1 MSLVNIYDISWFFLF
16 LRRYVVQT
24 RKKRFLSIC
33 KKIRNKNVL
42 ICILIY
48 RHSKRSC
55 YTNRV
60 MMTTWPGH
68 LIKRL
73 FTIKNTVKKIYICQN
88 NLIASVVVETGGCC
102 MVWNR
107 LPYIY
112 IYWLPIP
119 ISYQKNSS
127 PTCTSQQIL
136 SKFTP
141 AIIYKLL

>member
-60 MMTTWPGH
+60 TDDDHVTGSFD
-68 LIKRL
+68 KEAVYD
-73 FTIKNTVKKIYICQN
+73 KKYSKKIYICQN

-102 MVWNR
+102 MVWIR
-107 LPYIY
+107 LPDIY
-112 IYWLPIP
+112 ILTTDS

>member
-1 MSLVNIYDISWFFLF
+1 MSWVNIYDISWFFLF
-16 LRRYVVQT
+16 LQRYVGQT

-73 FTIKNTVKKIYICQN
+73 FTIKKYSKKMYICQN
-88 NLIASVVVETGGCC
+88 NLIASVVVETGGCWC
-102 MVWNR
+102 EFVSH
-107 LPYIY
+107 IY
-112 IYWLPIP
+112 IYTDYRFRYLIKRILPP
-119 ISYQKNSS
+119 HALLSRFFLNLHQPLY
-127 PTCTSQQIL
+127 TSF
-136 SKFTP
+136 SN
-141 AIIYKLL
+141 

>member
-1 MSLVNIYDISWFFLF
+1 MSWVNIYDISWFFLF
-16 LRRYVVQT
+16 LQRYVGQT

-60 MMTTWPGH
+60 MMTTWPGSFD
-68 LIKRL
+68 KEAVYD
-73 FTIKNTVKKIYICQN
+73 KKYSKKIYICQK

-102 MVWNR
+102 MVWIR

-112 IYWLPIP
+112 TDYRFRYLIKRILPP
-119 ISYQKNSS
+119 HALLSRFFLNLHQ
-127 PTCTSQQIL
+127 PLFTSF
-136 SKFTP
+136 SN
-141 AIIYKLL
+141 

>member
-1 MSLVNIYDISWFFLF
+1 MTFLDF
-16 LRRYVVQT
+16 SYFCGGMWDKQE
-24 RKKRFLSIC
+24 KKGSYLYA

-73 FTIKNTVKKIYICQN
+73 FTIKKYSKKIYICQN

-102 MVWNR
+102 MVWIR

-141 AIIYKLL
+141 VIIYKLL

>member
-1 MSLVNIYDISWFFLF
+1 MSWVNIYDISWFFLF
-16 LRRYVVQT
+16 LQRYVGQT

-73 FTIKNTVKKIYICQN
+73 FTIKKICICQN

-102 MVWNR
+102 MVWIR

-112 IYWLPIP
+112 IILTTD
-119 ISYQKNSS
+119 SD
-127 PTCTSQQIL
+127 IL
-136 SKFTP
+136 SKEFFP
-141 AIIYKLL
+141 HMHFSADSF

>member
-1 MSLVNIYDISWFFLF
+1 MGQNLWHFLIF
-16 LRRYVVQT
+16 LIFAEVCGT
-24 RKKRFLSIC
+24 NKKKGSYLYA
-33 KKIRNKNVL
+33 KKIRHKNVL

-73 FTIKNTVKKIYICQN
+73 FTIKKIQSKNIY
-88 NLIASVVVETGGCC
+88 LSEKF
-102 MVWNR
+102 NR
-107 LPYIY
+107 IGRCWDWGVLHGVNSSPRYL
-112 IYWLPIP
+112 YWLPIP

>member
-1 MSLVNIYDISWFFLF
+1 MSWVNIYDISWFFLF
-16 LRRYVVQT
+16 LQRYVGQT

-73 FTIKNTVKKIYICQN
+73 FTIKNTVKNIYICQN
-88 NLIASVVVETGGCC
+88 NLIASVIVETGGCC
-102 MVWNR
+102 MVWIR
-107 LPYIY
+107 LPDIY
-112 IYWLPIP
+112 TDYRFRYLIKRILPP
-119 ISYQKNSS
+119 HALLSRFFLNSHQ
-127 PTCTSQQIL
+127 PLYTSF
-136 SKFTP
+136 SN
-141 AIIYKLL
+141 